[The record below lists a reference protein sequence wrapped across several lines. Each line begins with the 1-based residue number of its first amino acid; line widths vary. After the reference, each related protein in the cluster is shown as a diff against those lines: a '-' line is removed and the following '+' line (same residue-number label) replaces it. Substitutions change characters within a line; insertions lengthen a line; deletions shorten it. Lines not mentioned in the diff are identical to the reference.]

1 MNVLITGGSGMIGKR
16 LTELLI
22 QRGHQVSHLGRTK
35 RSGAVNSF
43 VWNVDR
49 HEIDPRAFDNID
61 AIVHLAGAGIG
72 DKRWTK
78 KRKNEILDSR
88 VNSTRLL
95 HDELKTRNH
104 AVRTFVAASAMGYY
118 GFENAQEVFTEDSA
132 PGKDFLARVTDQWE
146 READT
151 LNDLGLRL
159 VKVRT
164 GIVLSNDG
172 GVLKELLRPIM
183 LYAGAPLG
191 SGNQF
196 LSWIHID
203 DHCGIIIKALEDQT
217 MKGPYNS
224 VAPNPVTNRELIKA
238 IAKVVQRPMFLP
250 PVPAVLLKLLLGE
263 MADLV
268 LYGNK
273 ISGQKIMDSGYRF
286 RFVHVTDAL
295 NDLLVTKD

>member
-1 MNVLITGGSGMIGKR
+1 MNVLITGGSGMIGTR

-22 QRGHQVSHLGRTK
+22 QAGHQVSHLGRTK
-35 RSGAVNSF
+35 RSGGLNSF

-118 GFENAQEVFTEDSA
+118 GFENPQEVFTEDSA
-132 PGKDFLARVTDQWE
+132 PGKDFLAQVTDRWE

-164 GIVLSNDG
+164 GHVLSNDG

-203 DHCGIIIKALEDQT
+203 DFCKMCLYILQEEKMHGV
-217 MKGPYNS
+217 YNAA
-224 VAPNPVTNRELIKA
+224 APNPVSNKNLILE
-238 IAKVVQRPMFLP
+238 IARKKNKNFFITMR
-250 PVPAVLLKLLLGE
+250 VPSFVLKTVLGE
-263 MADLV
+263 MSVEILKSTTV
-268 LYGNK
+268 STGK
-273 ISGQKIMDSGYRF
+273 IQGMGFQFTYPSIEEAIDQLTTR
-286 RFVHVTDAL
+286 
-295 NDLLVTKD
+295 